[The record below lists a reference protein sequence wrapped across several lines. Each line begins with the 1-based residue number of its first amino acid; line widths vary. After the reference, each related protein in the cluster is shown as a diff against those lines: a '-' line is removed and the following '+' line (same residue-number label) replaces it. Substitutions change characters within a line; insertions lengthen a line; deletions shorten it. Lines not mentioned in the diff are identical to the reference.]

1 VSPHGAALLEY
12 VVADME
18 AAGQP
23 VAHTHEDPPP
33 EGRGAARVPLVTAP

>member
-1 VSPHGAALLEY
+1 

-23 VAHTHEDPPP
+23 VVRTHEDPSPG
-33 EGRGAARVPLVTAP
+33 GRDGAARVPLVTAP